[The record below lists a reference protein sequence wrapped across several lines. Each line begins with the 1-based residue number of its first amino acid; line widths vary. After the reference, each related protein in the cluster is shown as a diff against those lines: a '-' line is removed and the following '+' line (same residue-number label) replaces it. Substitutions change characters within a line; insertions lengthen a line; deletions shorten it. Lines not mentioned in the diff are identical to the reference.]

1 MGEFPSGQRGQTVNL
16 LSVTSVV
23 RIHLPP
29 PRKTVAPSGVT
40 VFLFVRWIRR
50 GAEVNDA
57 PAAHQ
62 SRGTAC
68 PQAGESTFPH
78 QERAGENQL
87 VLFYPTTQKYR
98 AGACAPTRY
107 RLSLYFFVRP
117 SPLRGGAFSF
127 FSRRSRPPRRN
138 RRPSP
143 RTSGRRRKRG
153 SFPRRAAKHKVFVSK
168 IKLSQVSCYVKNI
181 FARILLNLIDRYKLL
196 R

>member
-29 PRKTVAPSGVT
+29 PRKTVAPAGVT
-40 VFLFVRWIRR
+40 VFLFVRRIRR

-78 QERAGENQL
+78 QERAGEDQL
-87 VLFYPTTQKYR
+87 VLFIPPRKNIEQALARRPDIVFLSIFSCVRLPCGAAHFLFSRVGHGRR
-98 AGACAPTRY
+98 AGTGGHRRGQADGGGSGAAFRGALQSIKF
-107 RLSLYFFVRP
+107 LSAKSSYHKFLVM
-117 SPLRGGAFSF
+117 
-127 FSRRSRPPRRN
+127 SRI
-138 RRPSP
+138 
-143 RTSGRRRKRG
+143 
-153 SFPRRAAKHKVFVSK
+153 F
-168 IKLSQVSCYVKNI
+168 LQESC
-181 FARILLNLIDRYKLL
+181 
-196 R
+196 

>member
-98 AGACAPTRY
+98 AGAYAPTRY

-117 SPLRGGAFSF
+117 SPLRGRRIFFFLAQVMTAAPGQTAIAAGKRTEEGAGQLS
-127 FSRRSRPPRRN
+127 
-138 RRPSP
+138 
-143 RTSGRRRKRG
+143 
-153 SFPRRAAKHKVFVSK
+153 AARCK
-168 IKLSQVSCYVKNI
+168 
-181 FARILLNLIDRYKLL
+181 A
-196 R
+196 

>member
-87 VLFYPTTQKYR
+87 VLFIPPRKNIEQALAR
-98 AGACAPTRY
+98 RPDIVFLSIFSCV
-107 RLSLYFFVRP
+107 RLP
-117 SPLRGGAFSF
+117 CGGGAFSF
-127 FSRRSRPPRRN
+127 FSRRSRPPRRD

-143 RTSGRRRKRG
+143 RTSGRRRERG

-181 FARILLNLIDRYKLL
+181 FTRILLNLIDRYKLL

>member
-78 QERAGENQL
+78 QERVGENQL

-98 AGACAPTRY
+98 AGAYAPTRY

-117 SPLRGGAFSF
+117 SPLRGRRIFF
-127 FSRRSRPPRRN
+127 FSRAGHGRHAGTGGHRRGQADGGGSGAAFRGALQSIKFLSAKSSYHKFLVMSRI
-138 RRPSP
+138 
-143 RTSGRRRKRG
+143 
-153 SFPRRAAKHKVFVSK
+153 F
-168 IKLSQVSCYVKNI
+168 LQESC
-181 FARILLNLIDRYKLL
+181 
-196 R
+196 